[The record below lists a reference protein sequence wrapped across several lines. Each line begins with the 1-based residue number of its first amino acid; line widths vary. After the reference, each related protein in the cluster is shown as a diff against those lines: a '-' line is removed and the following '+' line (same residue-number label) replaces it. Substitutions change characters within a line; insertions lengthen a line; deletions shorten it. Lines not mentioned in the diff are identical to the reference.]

1 MKDLLV
7 TARVFFRTSNVKI
20 SVFIWQ
26 TTSKYSTKKL
36 ASSAVLLF
44 FIIQAIKSL
53 ICGQVAVAVAVAVV
67 VLLESF
73 SNGDGDGK
81 NNVT

>member
-53 ICGQVAVAVAVAVV
+53 ICGQVAVAVAVV

-81 NNVT
+81 KNVT

>member
-53 ICGQVAVAVAVAVV
+53 ICGQVAVAVAVV

-81 NNVT
+81 KNVN